1 MAEQHPAQSVHERG
15 MLTNPCAILNRLLR
29 AEQAFKK
36 VEKSSPTDET
46 KKGYIWVLEESA
58 LVEGVK
64 STTRYRKHNP
74 NKKVGKSETPAP
86 QRQRSGAKGGK
97 AARKA
102 AKMRRSSR
110 MDEPNPFRLEEDTPE
125 AFNSTSIIDSHTR
138 RIVDTSFSSD
148 SMPYYL
154 QTSTPPV
161 EPLLPVDHQYS
172 YLGMATYASTSP
184 NEGLLYE
191 TLENCDD
198 SMLTAGPF
206 YDPNDVFLKNDPRNM
221 S

>member
-1 MAEQHPAQSVHERG
+1 M
-15 MLTNPCAILNRLLR
+15 
-29 AEQAFKK
+29 
-36 VEKSSPTDET
+36 EKSSPTDET

-74 NKKVGKSETPAP
+74 YKKGGKGETPAP

-97 AARKA
+97 AARKS
-102 AKMRRSSR
+102 AKKRRSSR
-110 MDEPNPFRLEEDTPE
+110 MDEPNPFRFEEDTP
-125 AFNSTSIIDSHTR
+125 AVFNSTSVIESHTR

-161 EPLLPVDHQYS
+161 EPLLPEDHHYS
-172 YLGMATYASTSP
+172 YLSMATYASTSP
-184 NEGLLYE
+184 DKGLLYE
-191 TLENCDD
+191 ALESCDN

-206 YDPNDVFLKNDPRNM
+206 YDPNDAFFKNDPRDM